1 MCPLRLTPL
10 VARAKPTQPHRACPF
25 QPSPSSASL
34 LFHQVFISD
43 IRACANAEQE
53 QARVDK
59 ELAKIRKKFAAG
71 TAVTGE
77 SDERR

>member
-1 MCPLRLTPL
+1 VPLHFHTSPLSTLRTPQ
-10 VARAKPTQPHRACPF
+10 RP
-25 QPSPSSASL
+25 
-34 LFHQVFISD
+34 QVFISD

-53 QARVDK
+53 QVRVDK

-77 SDERR
+77 PVFGWWGGGREREGGAGC